1 MRLCA
6 EEKYGIW
13 RILNKE
19 LHFPLHGLQEVV
31 LVQVSYGNQ
40 LEIRAKKG
48 RILNYTEKRNS
59 WRNETAMDNLQAWKM
74 AAKSWSLL
82 PFAFH
87 VNAMLNLSSPWPDVR
102 PVFFDPFLKTCFVEQ
117 CFLQWLFFNH
127 FLQQAAWYILHLP
140 WQSKQ
145 ETHNSTVP
153 VANRKHCLMPHAMKS
168 S

>member
-1 MRLCA
+1 MRASVSSTGVHATMCWW
-6 EEKYGIW
+6 KV
-13 RILNKE
+13 
-19 LHFPLHGLQEVV
+19 HGLQEVV
-31 LVQVSYGNQ
+31 LVQVSCGNQ

-48 RILNYTEKRNS
+48 RILNYTAKRNS

-117 CFLQWLFFNH
+117 CFFNDY
-127 FLQQAAWYILHLP
+127 FLTTFYNTLSDTFSICRDKASKKRKQQHGAG
-140 WQSKQ
+140 S
-145 ETHNSTVP
+145 
-153 VANRKHCLMPHAMKS
+153 
-168 S
+168 